1 MKTIPT
7 IKDIYGQIE
16 KDLKNKLNLQDT
28 ELKLVVDAIAS
39 VFSGQIKLVYLY
51 LYDIQ
56 KNSFPDTADPES
68 EGGMLSRL
76 GYIFLGR
83 YPFPASDGYYT
94 AIVTG
99 IENSK
104 LRSQLT
110 FKSNDEA
117 LNIGK
122 MFILDSEHTITES
135 ENIITIRS
143 LDAGLGSLLSPGDQ
157 LNITEPVLGV
167 DAVITIQNVVTRPT
181 NPESTDD
188 YRQKILDIIQIEPQ
202 GGSRG
207 DYRIWSS
214 DARGVKKVYPY
225 VKENESGTVQIYVEA
240 SSDNSIDGNGT
251 PSLSLLQ
258 EVKNVIELDPDQ
270 TKPINERGRRP
281 LQANVEV
288 LPIIVRYV
296 DINVSG
302 LNDRSESE
310 KTNFFNGLLNYIQTV
325 RPFIQGADLDRNRN
339 DILSSGKLQGI
350 ALDSLN
356 KSNYFNAFT
365 MYVDGQIET
374 QFQFSRANIPVLR
387 EISYL

>member
-122 MFILDSEHTITES
+122 MFILDSEHTMS
-135 ENIITIRS
+135 GGENIITIRS
-143 LDAGLGSLLSPGDQ
+143 LDAGLGSLLNPGDK
-157 LNITEPVLGV
+157 LNITEPVLGA

-181 NPESTDD
+181 SPESTDD
-188 YRQKILDIIQIEPQ
+188 YRQKILDIIQIEPF
-202 GGSRG
+202 GGARG
-207 DYRIWSS
+207 DYRIWST
-214 DARGVKKVYPY
+214 DARGVKRVYPY

-240 SSDNSIDGNGT
+240 TTDDSVDGEGT
-251 PSLSLLQ
+251 PSLSLMD
-258 EVKNVIELDPDQ
+258 EVKDVIELDPDQ
-270 TKPINERGRRP
+270 TKPINERGRKP
-281 LQANVEV
+281 IQANIEV
-288 LPIIVRYV
+288 LPISVRYV
-296 DINVSG
+296 TINIGG
-302 LNDRSESE
+302 LNNRSEEE
-310 KTNFFNGLLNYIQTV
+310 KTNLFNGILNYIQTV

-356 KSNYFNAFT
+356 KSNYFNTFT

-387 EISYL
+387 EITYS

>member
-122 MFILDSEHTITES
+122 MFILDSEHTMS
-135 ENIITIRS
+135 GGENIITIRS
-143 LDAGLGSLLSPGDQ
+143 LDAGLGSLLNPGDK

-181 NPESTDD
+181 SPESTDD

-207 DYRIWSS
+207 DYRIWAS

-225 VKENESGTVQIYVEA
+225 VKENDSGTVQIYVEA
-240 SSDNSIDGNGT
+240 SSDNSIYGNGT
-251 PSLSLLQ
+251 PSESLIQ
-258 EVKNVIELDPDQ
+258 EVKSVIELDPDQ

-281 LQANVEV
+281 LQASVEV

-302 LNDRSESE
+302 LNDRSETE
-310 KTNFFNGLLNYIQTV
+310 KTNLFNGLLNYIQTV

-356 KSNYFNAFT
+356 KSNYFNTFT

-387 EISYL
+387 EITYS

>member
-225 VKENESGTVQIYVEA
+225 VKENDSGTVQIYVEA

-387 EISYL
+387 EITYS

>member
-1 MKTIPT
+1 MKAIPT
-7 IKDIYGQIE
+7 IREIYNQIE

-56 KNSFPDTADPES
+56 KNSFPDTADSES

-94 AIVTG
+94 AVVTG

-122 MFILDSEHTITES
+122 MFILDSEHTMTEG

-143 LDAGLGSLLSPGDQ
+143 LDAGLGSLLNPGDQ

-181 NPESTDD
+181 SPESTDD

-240 SSDNSIDGNGT
+240 SSDDSVDGEGT
-251 PSLSLLQ
+251 PSLSLMQ
-258 EVKNVIELDPDQ
+258 EVRSVIELDPDQ
-270 TKPINERGRRP
+270 TKPINERGRCP

-288 LPIIVRYV
+288 LPISIRYV
-296 DINVSG
+296 TINISG
-302 LNDRSESE
+302 LENRSEEE
-310 KTNFFNGLLNYIQTV
+310 KSNLFNGLLNYIQTV

-339 DILSSGKLQGI
+339 DILSSGQLQGI
-350 ALDSLN
+350 ALNNLSR
-356 KSNYFNAFT
+356 SNYFNSFT

-374 QFQFSRANIPVLR
+374 QFQFTRANIPVLQ
-387 EISYL
+387 EITYS

>member
-7 IKDIYGQIE
+7 IKEIYGQIE

-28 ELKLVVDAIAS
+28 ELKLVVDAIAA

-94 AIVTG
+94 AVVTG

-122 MFILDSEHTITES
+122 MFILDSEHTMTEG
-135 ENIITIRS
+135 ENVITIRS
-143 LDAGLGSLLSPGDQ
+143 LDAGLDSLLNPGDQ

-181 NPESTDD
+181 SPESTDD

-207 DYRIWSS
+207 DYRIWAS

-240 SSDNSIDGNGT
+240 TTDDSVDGEGT
-251 PSLSLLQ
+251 PSLSLMD
-258 EVKNVIELDPDQ
+258 EVKDVIELDPDQ
-270 TKPINERGRRP
+270 TKPINERGRKP
-281 LQANVEV
+281 IQANIEV
-288 LPIIVRYV
+288 LPISVRYV
-296 DINVSG
+296 TINIGG
-302 LNDRSESE
+302 LNNRSEEE
-310 KTNFFNGLLNYIQTV
+310 KSNLFNGLKDYIKTV
-325 RPFIQGADLDRNRN
+325 RPFIQGADLDRDRN
-339 DILSSGKLQGI
+339 DILSSGQLQGI
-350 ALDSLN
+350 ALDNLDR
-356 KSNYFNAFT
+356 SNYFNSFT
-365 MYVDGQIET
+365 MYVDGNVET
-374 QFQFSRANIPVLR
+374 QFKFSRANIPVLQ
-387 EISYL
+387 EITYS

>member
-7 IKDIYGQIE
+7 IKEIYGQIE

-94 AIVTG
+94 AVVTG

-122 MFILDSEHTITES
+122 MFILDSEHTMTEG

-143 LDAGLGSLLSPGDQ
+143 LDAGLGSLLNPGDQ

-181 NPESTDD
+181 SPESTDD
-188 YRQKILDIIQIEPQ
+188 YRQKILDIIQIEPF
-202 GGSRG
+202 GGARG
-207 DYRIWSS
+207 DYRIWAS
-214 DARGVKKVYPY
+214 DARGVKKIYPY
-225 VKENESGTVQIYVEA
+225 VKENESGTVQIYIEA
-240 SSDNSIDGNGT
+240 SSDDSVDGVGT
-251 PSLSLLQ
+251 PSLSLMQ
-258 EVKNVIELDPDQ
+258 EVRSVIELDPDQ

-288 LPIIVRYV
+288 LPISIRYV
-296 DINVSG
+296 TINISG
-302 LNDRSESE
+302 LENRSEEE
-310 KTNFFNGLLNYIQTV
+310 KSNLFNGLLNYIQTV

-339 DILSSGKLQGI
+339 DILSSGQLQGI
-350 ALDSLN
+350 ALNNLSR
-356 KSNYFNAFT
+356 SNYFNSFT

-374 QFQFSRANIPVLR
+374 QFQFTRANIPVLK
-387 EISYL
+387 EITYS